1 MGGPGSGNNYHWWRP
16 TKKEVVEV
24 CLRLDAGRWGRKG
37 VLRPGLIGS
46 GNCSWSYADGRRAD
60 ITYQVNTVA
69 EDRPAVWLTYSRR
82 RGDGPA
88 EALSYRVGLTTTR
101 PNFGGLRWWFL
112 CPLLR
117 RDVPCGRRVGKLYL
131 PPAGRYFGCRRCHG
145 LTYTS
150 CQESGK
156 YRGLARF
163 LAQDM
168 GISTDEAAK
177 VIRDLGQRGW

>member
-24 CLRLDAGRWGRKG
+24 CLRLDAGLWGRKG

-60 ITYQVNTVA
+60 VGYQVNTVS
-69 EDRPAVWLTYSRR
+69 EDRPAVWLSYTVRR
-82 RGDGPA
+82 EGRGA
-88 EALSYRVGLTTTR
+88 ESLNYRVGLTRTC
-101 PNFGGLRWWFL
+101 PYFGGLRWWFL
-112 CPLLR
+112 CPLASGGEA
-117 RDVPCGRRVGKLYL
+117 CGRRVAKLYL
-131 PPAGRYFGCRRCHG
+131 PPAQNYFGCRQCHG

-150 CQESGK
+150 CQESGR

-163 LAQDM
+163 LAKDM
-168 GISTDEAAK
+168 GIDAEEAAQ
-177 VIRDLGQRGW
+177 VLRQIGRRRG